1 MAMATKPKPKFK
13 AFWTIQGIAEH
24 LDVSQRT
31 VRRWIASGELVAHKL
46 GRAVRV
52 SDSDLR
58 DFLARHRNG
67 G

>member
-1 MAMATKPKPKFK
+1 MPLKPHPSHIPRFYSVHE
-13 AFWTIQGIAEH
+13 IAEQ
-24 LDVSQRT
+24 LDVCERT
-31 VRRWIASGELVAHKL
+31 VRRWITANELGAHKL

-67 G
+67 A